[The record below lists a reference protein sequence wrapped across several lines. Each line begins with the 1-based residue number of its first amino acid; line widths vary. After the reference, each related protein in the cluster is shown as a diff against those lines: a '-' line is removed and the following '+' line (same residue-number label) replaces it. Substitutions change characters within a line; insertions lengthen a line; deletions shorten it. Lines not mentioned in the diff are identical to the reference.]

1 VGEGVVTIARESQP
15 ARRARGR
22 IARFPRGIAVLGA
35 TSQFTLS
42 ELAGAY
48 WPVVAGALGLA
59 LLATPVMRALALK
72 RNIVDRPDDWLKPHN
87 KPIPY
92 LGGVAIFAGWLG
104 GILLG
109 IAVLSRT
116 VLADGRAPIDWGD
129 TTLWGVMLGGAAVM
143 GLGLFDDLRMAS
155 PKLKLVG
162 NIVVA
167 LILVAVGVGDD
178 LLSPLLAALN
188 VRLEPSER
196 WMVWAYSVPITVAIV
211 VASCNATNLLDGMDG
226 LCSGVLG
233 VIALGFLV
241 LAVHLHL
248 HGDWL
253 PGDVRRVILAL
264 AMMGA
269 ALGFLPYNRNPAT
282 IFMGDAGSML
292 LGYNA
297 AVMIVMF
304 AEARAVK
311 WMMGACVVMGLPLA
325 DMVLTMVR
333 RWRAQR
339 PIMQGDRSHFY
350 DQLSDR
356 GLSVRAVVAI
366 SYVLA
371 AVFALTGCL
380 VPIYLRTLLAVPVFA
395 LLGVLTLAAIKMF
408 RLVRVDGPGERSGD
422 RGAKSQST

>member
-1 VGEGVVTIARESQP
+1 
-15 ARRARGR
+15 
-22 IARFPRGIAVLGA
+22 VLGA

-72 RNIVDRPDDWLKPHN
+72 RNIVDRPDDWLKNRTTSPS
-87 KPIPY
+87 PISVVWRSSP
-92 LGGVAIFAGWLG
+92 LAGRDSARYRG
-104 GILLG
+104 
-109 IAVLSRT
+109 AVRT

-422 RGAKSQST
+422 RGAKNQST